1 MPLLKD
7 GLTADAASDIL
18 KRVIYRN
25 ALFIPDQRGCTAG
38 QGLIGPGMDG
48 IMKSL
53 VEEALARTSGMGA
66 TSLAPN
72 YTPPKSVESNGDTAD
87 SELLDILQK
96 LKTNVKIIGCGGGG
110 CNTISRICQEGIVG
124 AELYAANTDAQ
135 HLLAI
140 RVPHKILLGRRS
152 TRGLGAGALPQV
164 GESAARETEEEL
176 KKILSDAHLVFVTAG
191 MGGGTGTGSAAVV
204 SQLAKECG
212 ALSVAVVTTPFRGE
226 GRARMENAEWG
237 LERLRN
243 VADTVIVIPND
254 KLLELAPRLPLNQAF
269 KVADEVLMRA
279 IKGITELITKPG
291 LVNLDFN
298 DVKTIMKGAGVAMI
312 GLGESDGH
320 AEERAM
326 EAIETALSSP
336 LLEVD
341 ITGANGV
348 LVNVVGGPDMTI
360 SDAQK
365 VAEEVQKRVSPT
377 ARIIWGAAIDPALE
391 HKIRVMVIV
400 AGVQSKQIIGRQSDF
415 TRLKDADVDFI
426 R

>member
-1 MPLLKD
+1 
-7 GLTADAASDIL
+7 
-18 KRVIYRN
+18 
-25 ALFIPDQRGCTAG
+25 
-38 QGLIGPGMDG
+38 MDG

-53 VEEALARTSGMGA
+53 VEEALARSGGLGA
-66 TSLAPN
+66 PAAPA
-72 YTPPKSVESNGDTAD
+72 YAPPTNVETTGDTAD
-87 SELLDILQK
+87 AELLDILQK
-96 LKTNVKIIGCGGGG
+96 LKTNVKIIGCGGAGS
-110 CNTISRICQEGIVG
+110 NTIARICQEGIIG

-135 HLLAI
+135 HLLSI

-164 GESAARETEEEL
+164 GESAAREAEEEL
-176 KKILSDAHLVFVTAG
+176 KNVVSDAHLVFVTAG
-191 MGGGTGTGSAAVV
+191 MGGGTGTGSAAVIA
-204 SQLAKECG
+204 QLSKEAG
-212 ALSVAVVTTPFRGE
+212 ALAVAVVTTPFKGE
-226 GRARMENAEWG
+226 GKGRMENAEWG

-254 KLLELAPRLPLNQAF
+254 KLLELAPRLPLNSAF

-312 GLGESDGH
+312 GLGESDAH
-320 AEERAM
+320 AEDRAM
-326 EAIETALSSP
+326 EAIEMALNSP

-341 ITGANGV
+341 ISGANGV
-348 LVNVVGGPDMTI
+348 LVNVIGGPDMTI

-400 AGVQSKQIIGRQSDF
+400 AGVQSRQIIGRQTEF
-415 TRLKDADVDFI
+415 TRLKDTDVDFI